1 MGIWVSTLYDV
12 TTRMKVMDWRDRL
25 GRVKKDMVAMQ
36 RLLPLHAIMHALQL
50 AGASLDHLCLFYYRS
65 TVTSLENKKLL
76 AGNNACIQSYTTGVV
91 ENNEK
96 KFALYVS
103 LHI

>member
-1 MGIWVSTLYDV
+1 MGIGFSTLNDV
-12 TTRMKVMDWRDRL
+12 TTRTKVMDWRDRL

-65 TVTSLENKKLL
+65 TVTSLENKKIL
-76 AGNNACIQSYTTGVV
+76 AGIIMLAFNLTLL
-91 ENNEK
+91 EW
-96 KFALYVS
+96 
-103 LHI
+103 